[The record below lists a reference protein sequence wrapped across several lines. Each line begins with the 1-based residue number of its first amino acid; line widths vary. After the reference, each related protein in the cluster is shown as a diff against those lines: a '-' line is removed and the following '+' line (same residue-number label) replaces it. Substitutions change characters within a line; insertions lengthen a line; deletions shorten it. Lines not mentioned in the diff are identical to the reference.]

1 MEVEVTPKATD
12 LVAIIALLSQE
23 ADSLRERI
31 GQCEIRFRKRTFTRE
46 ELLYGS
52 TLCARANET
61 RGGSVEVRIE
71 S

>member
-1 MEVEVTPKATD
+1 MD
-12 LVAIIALLSQE
+12 G
-23 ADSLRERI
+23 LRERI
-31 GQCEIRFRKRTFTRE
+31 GQCEIRFRKRVFTRE

-52 TLCARANET
+52 TLCARAHET